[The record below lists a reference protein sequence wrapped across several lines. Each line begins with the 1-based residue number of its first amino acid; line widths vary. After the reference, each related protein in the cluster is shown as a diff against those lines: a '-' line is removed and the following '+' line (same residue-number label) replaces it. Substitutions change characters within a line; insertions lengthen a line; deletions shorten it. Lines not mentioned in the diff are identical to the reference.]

1 MRDTEREDAVHDLV
15 ERASGAA
22 AICLALAEGNA
33 DMDDAVRDALR
44 LVYWSLVEAAG
55 RVERR

>member
-1 MRDTEREDAVHDLV
+1 MDHEDAVHDLA

-22 AICLALAEGNA
+22 TICLALADGVA
-33 DMDDAVRDALR
+33 DLDDAVRDALR
-44 LVYWSLVEAAG
+44 LVYWSLAEAAT